1 MQHIKRKNKKKQ
13 NGENMYIQRNT
24 NIPQMRTK
32 TYKLN
37 IIYKVAVD
45 NCSISMNK

>member
-1 MQHIKRKNKKKQ
+1 MQHIKKKSNEKQ
-13 NGENMYIQRNT
+13 NRGNMYKQRNT

-37 IIYKVAVD
+37 I
-45 NCSISMNK
+45 C